1 MRRKNKESED
11 IESYENSS
19 MNSEEPQSKSFMIA
33 SNSRLVSLT
42 LPGISIFTQISY
54 WRKHRPS
61 RSNPIVLSAS
71 EISPTFLGSII
82 VESAQMLSVVIALN
96 QWLTKRELAI
106 YVLCVARILKN
117 KRRKSRSLQLC
128 KLFVHIWSTVEI

>member
-42 LPGISIFTQISY
+42 LPGIFIFTQISY
-54 WRKHRPS
+54 
-61 RSNPIVLSAS
+61 
-71 EISPTFLGSII
+71 
-82 VESAQMLSVVIALN
+82 
-96 QWLTKRELAI
+96 
-106 YVLCVARILKN
+106 
-117 KRRKSRSLQLC
+117 
-128 KLFVHIWSTVEI
+128 